1 MEVKELIELE
11 EQHYR
16 DGNWESLGKLYT
28 EDTEFTSADGS
39 VIRGRDA
46 VIAYARREAEAFTD
60 NALTQELV
68 AVDGDTAV
76 VLWSWSGTHSKDL
89 VAPSGQKL
97 PATGTRVS
105 IDAVSICTISD
116 GRISSAR
123 RYHDRLGMMLAL
135 GIVRLPGGGA

>member
-1 MEVKELIELE
+1 MEVKGLIELE

-76 VLWSWSGTHSKDL
+76 VLWSWS
-89 VAPSGQKL
+89 
-97 PATGTRVS
+97 